1 MDKRTIDDAKKK
13 IEKYIAEYNGMIKL
27 WQGVKRERKKDGGD
41 FALLTKSFPAAR
53 IVREVYGTTKVKVF
67 GYTAGFGTSWI
78 EDTAYIYGDDVNA
91 DAIEKAIAERIELLR
106 GYVEKYEKGLSAID
120 AACYALSAHVDAI
133 NAILTA
139 ARETETHFLLRDIV
153 KNNLKF

>member
-1 MDKRTIDDAKKK
+1 MYKRTIDNAKFTV
-13 IEKYIAEYNGMIKL
+13 EKYIAEYKGMIKL

-53 IVREVYGTTKVKVF
+53 IVREVYGTTKVKVS
-67 GYTAGFGTSWI
+67 GYTAGFGTWI
-78 EDTAYIYGDDVNA
+78 EDTAHIYGDDVNA

-120 AACYALSAHVDAI
+120 AECDALSAHVDAI

-139 ARETETHFLLRDIV
+139 ARETETHFILRDIV
-153 KNNLKF
+153 KNNLQF

>member
-53 IVREVYGTTKVKVF
+53 IVREVYGTTKVNVHGF
-67 GYTAGFGTSWI
+67 TAGFGTWV

-139 ARETETHFLLRDIV
+139 ARETETQFILRDIV